1 MTGVLI
7 GPSGFNQVEHIVQ
20 IETISEFGVFF
31 IMFFAGLEFAPD
43 KLRKVW
49 KTAIQVSELFIQKAL
64 KYARIVQEIKEN
76 RYLA

>member
-20 IETISEFGVFF
+20 IATISEFGVFF

-49 KTAIQVSELFIQKAL
+49 KTAIQVSGKL
-64 KYARIVQEIKEN
+64 KKLEN
-76 RYLA
+76 EKNDKK